1 MYNVFTIKGEKKT
14 IDKIP
19 RQFSEPVRFDLI
31 KRAFYTIEGNDR
43 QPYGTNIRAGFHS
56 SAENRGRRRG
66 YGCWINKGMH
76 RTKRIRIG
84 SGGLAGT
91 VRIVPHSVKGRKA
104 HPPKAEKI
112 WSKKLNNTERKK
124 AIRSA
129 IAGTGEIKYILQRDH
144 IIDEKTKMPLIVE
157 SLNDIKKTKELN
169 DFLNNIGLEKEIQ
182 RAKIKKIRAGRG
194 TMRGRKYKTKTGP
207 LLIYG
212 DEEVNEKTL
221 SSLQGIESVNVRGL
235 NAKLLSPGAHSIRL
249 CIWTQN
255 AMNLLEEEELFY

>member
-1 MYNVFTIKGEKKT
+1 
-14 IDKIP
+14 
-19 RQFSEPVRFDLI
+19 
-31 KRAFYTIEGNDR
+31 
-43 QPYGTNIRAGFHS
+43 
-56 SAENRGRRRG
+56 
-66 YGCWINKGMH
+66 
-76 RTKRIRIG
+76 
-84 SGGLAGT
+84 
-91 VRIVPHSVKGRKA
+91 
-104 HPPKAEKI
+104 
-112 WSKKLNNTERKK
+112 
-124 AIRSA
+124 
-129 IAGTGEIKYILQRDH
+129 
-144 IIDEKTKMPLIVE
+144 MPLIVE

-255 AMNLLEEEELFY
+255 ALNLLEEEELFY